1 MELELKRNGISKWNW
16 NCERNGKNSGT
27 VHALYFTYIDSFF
40 PLLFPLKSNKDL
52 DFPLYKGRKEKKSKV
67 GSDGGNVCRKCPMG
81 EKGKEGKEETCIS
94 MGNFDFL
101 VPFPLLLWGKGYLWN
116 FQAC

>member
-1 MELELKRNGISKWNW
+1 
-16 NCERNGKNSGT
+16 
-27 VHALYFTYIDSFF
+27 
-40 PLLFPLKSNKDL
+40 
-52 DFPLYKGRKEKKSKV
+52 
-67 GSDGGNVCRKCPMG
+67 MG

-116 FQAC
+116 FLSKVEEIRFYIYFPLLPHFTSDLHLPSR